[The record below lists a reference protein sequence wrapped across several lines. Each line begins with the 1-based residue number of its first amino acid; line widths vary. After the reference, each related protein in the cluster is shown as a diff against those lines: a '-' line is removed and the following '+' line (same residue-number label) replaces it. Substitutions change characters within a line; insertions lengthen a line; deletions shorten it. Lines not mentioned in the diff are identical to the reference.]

1 MITLNEDVK
10 FNDKVRPICLPTEE
24 TENYVGRDVTV
35 AGWGS
40 TGDNGIHGAV
50 FLNQV
55 DLTITTDE
63 ECKVWEDIF
72 GTGKL
77 ENQTFKMSK

>member
-24 TENYVGRDVTV
+24 TENYVGRVVTV
-35 AGWGS
+35 AGWGP
-40 TGDNGIHGAV
+40 NGIDGPV

-77 ENQTFKMSK
+77 ENQTFKKSK